1 MACIFD
7 CLVLRELCAW
17 SSLSHGYRTDT
28 KNISAVSKYF
38 TTMPYRLDEST
49 GYIDYDAMEATAKLF
64 RPKIII
70 AGASAYPRHYDYAR
84 MREVADNSNATLLA
98 DMAHISGLVAG
109 GVVPSPFD
117 YADVVTTTTHKSLRG
132 PRGAMIFFRRGERT
146 KTLPNGKETVMTYD
160 IEEKINAAVFPGHQ
174 GGPHNH
180 TITALAVAL
189 KQALTPEYKQYQE
202 AVLANSAKLA
212 DAMTA
217 KGYTLVSGGTD
228 NHLMLIDMRPLG
240 IDGGRVERVLELCG
254 IALNKN
260 TVPGD
265 KSAMTPGG
273 IRLGTP
279 AITSRGFEPKD
290 METVA
295 GMLDEGIKL
304 ALTIKARSI
313 DANPKAKLVDF
324 ISMMKG
330 PTAVGEMDELKDKVC
345 GFCSE
350 YPVVGFDRDEMVYKM

>member
-1 MACIFD
+1 M
-7 CLVLRELCAW
+7 V
-17 SSLSHGYRTDT
+17 HGRLTSALT
-28 KNISAVSKYF
+28 RSFCTWKRRCGHNPAISVPITA
-38 TTMPYRLDEST
+38 PQST

-84 MREVADNSNATLLA
+84 MRAVADNHNATLLA

-109 GVVPSPFD
+109 GVVPSPFE

-146 KTLPNGKETVMTYD
+146 RVLPNGKEKVVEYD
-160 IEEKINAAVFPGHQ
+160 LEERINAAVFPGHQ

-189 KQALTPEYKQYQE
+189 KQALAPEYKQYQQ
-202 AVLANSAKLA
+202 AVLANSAALA
-212 DAMTA
+212 DGMMER
-217 KGYTLVSGGTD
+217 GYSLVSGGTD

-279 AITSRGFEPKD
+279 AITSRCVQARQKQQRVLRWARRQRVF
-290 METVA
+290 
-295 GMLDEGIKL
+295 LRRL
-304 ALTIKARSI
+304 AL
-313 DANPKAKLVDF
+313 
-324 ISMMKG
+324 
-330 PTAVGEMDELKDKVC
+330 C
-345 GFCSE
+345 
-350 YPVVGFDRDEMVYKM
+350 

>member
-1 MACIFD
+1 
-7 CLVLRELCAW
+7 
-17 SSLSHGYRTDT
+17 
-28 KNISAVSKYF
+28 
-38 TTMPYRLDEST
+38 
-49 GYIDYDAMEATAKLF
+49 MEATAKLF

-84 MREVADNSNATLLA
+84 MREVADNHNATLLA

-109 GVVPSPFD
+109 GVVPSPFE

-146 KTLPNGKETVMTYD
+146 RVLPNGKEKVVKYD
-160 IEEKINAAVFPGHQ
+160 LEEKINAAVFPGHQ

-202 AVLANSAKLA
+202 AVLSNSAALA
-212 DAMTA
+212 DAMSMR
-217 KGYTLVSGGTD
+217 GYTLVSGGTE

-240 IDGGRVERVLELCG
+240 IDGGRVERVLEQCG

-279 AITSRGFEPKD
+279 AITSRCVTMGSPSPAAICHLLV
-290 METVA
+290 VA
-295 GMLDEGIKL
+295 LHTCSWSSTNTCNTHECTAQIHC
-304 ALTIKARSI
+304 R
-313 DANPKAKLVDF
+313 AN
-324 ISMMKG
+324 
-330 PTAVGEMDELKDKVC
+330 VC
-345 GFCSE
+345 
-350 YPVVGFDRDEMVYKM
+350 